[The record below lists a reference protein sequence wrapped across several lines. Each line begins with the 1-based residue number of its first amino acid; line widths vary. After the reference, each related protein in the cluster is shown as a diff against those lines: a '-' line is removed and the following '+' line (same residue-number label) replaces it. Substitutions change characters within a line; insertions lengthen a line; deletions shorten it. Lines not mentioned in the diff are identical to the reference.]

1 MRIVAGK
8 HRSRIL
14 KTLPGENT
22 RPTLD
27 KVREGVFS
35 SIGPYFDGGIVLD
48 LFSGSGA
55 IGLECISR
63 GMDFGIFVDSNY
75 DAIKVI
81 QENIKALKEEERTLC
96 LKMDYNRALQQ
107 CVSQNRKFDL
117 IYLDPPYSKISV
129 SDILTFIDENKLLN
143 KDGVVISETLKD
155 EEVKEEFKSFNK
167 KKELNYGITKIVIF
181 KEKEESV

>member
-63 GMDFGIFVDSNY
+63 GMDFGIFADNSY
-75 DAIKVI
+75 DAIKII
-81 QENIKALKEEERTLC
+81 QENIKALKEEERTQC
-96 LKMDYNRALQQ
+96 WKMDYKRALQQ
-107 CVSQNRKFDL
+107 CVSQNKKFDL

-129 SDILTFIDENKLLN
+129 SEILTFIDENKLLN
-143 KDGVVISETLKD
+143 KNGIVISETLKD
-155 EEVKEEFKSFNK
+155 EDVVVEYQSFTK
-167 KKELNYGITKIVIF
+167 KKELNYGITKINIF
-181 KEKEESV
+181 KEKEELV